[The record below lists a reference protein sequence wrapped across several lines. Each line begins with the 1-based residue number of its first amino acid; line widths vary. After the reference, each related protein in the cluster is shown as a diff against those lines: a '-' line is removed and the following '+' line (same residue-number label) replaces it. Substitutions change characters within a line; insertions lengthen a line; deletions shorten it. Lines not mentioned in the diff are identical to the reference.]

1 VLGGEGSIGDQAGG
15 LLLPTLRGM
24 GFPEVRCRKA
34 LRAGVVDVD
43 AAVLWLCEHADDD
56 GIDEEEEE
64 QEPEPEPEE
73 EEQEQEQQQQ
83 QQQQQ
88 EPEPEPEEEEQ
99 EQEQQQQQQEPE
111 PEEEEQEQEQQEEAG
126 GEGGS
131 GEHDLGALSS
141 ITVEADDGAAVAERP
156 FVFCEVFFGSDMAR
170 CGVRCVLLGFRFD

>member
-64 QEPEPEPEE
+64 
-73 EEQEQEQQQQ
+73 
-83 QQQQQ
+83 Q

>member
-1 VLGGEGSIGDQAGG
+1 MLTRAPFSPRLLLLLLLLLLRLRLRLRLRL

-56 GIDEEEEE
+56 GIDDEEEEEE
-64 QEPEPEPEE
+64 QEPEPEEK
-73 EEQEQEQQQQ
+73 EQEQE

-88 EPEPEPEEEEQ
+88 EPEPEPE
-99 EQEQQQQQQEPE
+99 PE
-111 PEEEEQEQEQQEEAG
+111 PEEEEQEQQEEAG

>member
-1 VLGGEGSIGDQAGG
+1 MLGVEGSIGDQAGG

-56 GIDEEEEE
+56 GIDDEEEEE

-73 EEQEQEQQQQ
+73 E
-83 QQQQQ
+83 
-88 EPEPEPEEEEQ
+88 
-99 EQEQQQQQQEPE
+99 
-111 PEEEEQEQEQQEEAG
+111 EQEQQEEAG